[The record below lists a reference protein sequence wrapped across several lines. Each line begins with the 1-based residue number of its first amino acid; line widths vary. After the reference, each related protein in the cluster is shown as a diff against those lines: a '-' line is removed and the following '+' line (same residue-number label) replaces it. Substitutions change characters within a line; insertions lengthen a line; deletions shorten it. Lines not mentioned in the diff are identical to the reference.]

1 MRAAAGLAAAMQAG
15 RLFAGDGAA
24 TQGELVVHY
33 QPVFQTG
40 SQQITAVD
48 VFVRSERAGALGP
61 STLMID
67 PEMAATNL
75 HRVIANFVSVL
86 LWRFRNRVFIAGLPR
101 SVLEGLAGYAPGIA
115 PRELQRST
123 TPAGRAKT
131 SPIFQ
136 NQPEVNAPFTSTT
149 MSVARKV

>member
-48 VFVRSERAGALGP
+48 GGGGFRRGGGWGGRRPPHAHDRPGEGRDEP
-61 STLMID
+61 SPRPPTSY
-67 PEMAATNL
+67 PSCC
-75 HRVIANFVSVL
+75 R
-86 LWRFRNRVFIAGLPR
+86 RFWNRLFIAGLPR
-101 SVLEGLAGYAPGIA
+101 S
-115 PRELQRST
+115 
-123 TPAGRAKT
+123 T
-131 SPIFQ
+131 S
-136 NQPEVNAPFTSTT
+136 
-149 MSVARKV
+149 

>member
-48 VFVRSERAGALGP
+48 VFVRSERAGGP
-61 STLMID
+61 RPQHAHDRPGEGRDEPSPRPPTSY
-67 PEMAATNL
+67 PSCC
-75 HRVIANFVSVL
+75 R
-86 LWRFRNRVFIAGLPR
+86 RFWNRLFIAGLPR
-101 SVLEGLAGYAPGIA
+101 S
-115 PRELQRST
+115 
-123 TPAGRAKT
+123 T
-131 SPIFQ
+131 S
-136 NQPEVNAPFTSTT
+136 
-149 MSVARKV
+149 

>member
-48 VFVRSERAGALGP
+48 VFVRSERGGGPRPPHAHDRPGDGRDEPSSRDRQLRVRVAVAISEPRIYRWATSIGARGAGWIRP
-61 STLMID
+61 R
-67 PEMAATNL
+67 
-75 HRVIANFVSVL
+75 HR
-86 LWRFRNRVFIAGLPR
+86 
-101 SVLEGLAGYAPGIA
+101 
-115 PRELQRST
+115 
-123 TPAGRAKT
+123 PAGTATQHHTCGSSQDLTNISK
-131 SPIFQ
+131 
-136 NQPEVNAPFTSTT
+136 ST
-149 MSVARKV
+149 